1 MLELESLTERIIGA
15 AITVH
20 KALGPGFVESI
31 YENASIIEMRK
42 SGLRVDQQYLMVIEY
57 HGIEV
62 GRHRLDTLVEGV
74 IIVENKVVEELD
86 RHHFAQVKS
95 YLKALRLKHG
105 LLFNYAKRTLEIK
118 RVIFEDS

>member
-1 MLELESLTERIIGA
+1 MLEFEQLTDRIIGA
-15 AITVH
+15 AINVH

-31 YENASIIEMRK
+31 YENASVIEIRK
-42 SGLRVDQQYLMVIEY
+42 CGLRVEHQYLIVVEY
-57 HGIEV
+57 EGIEV

-74 IIVENKVVEELD
+74 IVVENKVVEELD
-86 RHHFAQVKS
+86 RHHFAQVRS

-118 RVIFEDS
+118 RVMLEV